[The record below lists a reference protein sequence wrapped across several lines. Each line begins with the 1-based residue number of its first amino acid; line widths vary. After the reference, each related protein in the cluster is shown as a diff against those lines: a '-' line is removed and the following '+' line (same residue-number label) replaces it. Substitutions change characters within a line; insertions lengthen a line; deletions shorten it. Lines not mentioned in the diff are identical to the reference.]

1 MEMQV
6 MKRFLMTIGMAAASI
21 AFGAAPTNDGGEYT
35 YTGSPN
41 NMQTTGQNG
50 DQYWNVVSPISV
62 ADFYPGQSDIVEYWQ
77 IYTGAS
83 ITGSGKT
90 RVMKGNVGF
99 ENHVIWTGTGTDSNI
114 IGYTGPAKLLLRNGG
129 SLTIPGTHF
138 RIGQKYSDTAVSYGA
153 VFMEEP
159 SSLTV
164 NGYNMIAGNSKPGML
179 WMDGGTLSVTNG
191 VFKTGGTGNINGY
204 IRINGGVVSLG
215 AGNADFFS
223 IGSANNYGS
232 LHISGG
238 TVSTR
243 RTTVPENPYA
253 HLGVEWNKAADIY
266 IDGGLFDFWNERLDI
281 GCWSASGTTG
291 GRASLTID
299 GDGRAVIYLP
309 VMGRTGS
316 GNKST
321 INLNGG
327 RLELTRSFSTYS
339 NTGNSRCVNFNG
351 GTLALVKHPKT
362 TSYSGTV
369 DSSAGDIVVYPKGGC
384 IEVQSGVTSAISTS
398 FRKATGYGVSEITL
412 TNPGSGYVTAPKV
425 TISGGSGSGAS
436 AYAIMNKDRTINR
449 IVVTCRGEGY
459 AENDAVTVTIAAENG
474 SEGAGATATATL
486 AANADGVIRKTGA
499 GAWQQTT
506 NDNNFDGEIEVAE
519 GSLKLN
525 GAGFPSASIN
535 VRPGASLLP
544 VKGTAASVGCL
555 VATNGIVGIKADG
568 SSGTATLTIGSLS
581 VNQGLALVTYTNG
594 LDLVLTATDST
605 ATSSSASP
613 VVNGLVYAHRDSSA
627 YRNPSLFERTAD
639 GSLSLI
645 TTTSTST
652 PGADDNWMPTSNY
665 SKENAP
671 EVSAVNSII
680 MQLTPARDC
689 YVRNSG
695 NVEIKSG
702 MFVCR
707 RPHNDMIRMNVTGGG
722 AFTTRA
728 KDGMFIYGDTYIAG
742 KRSNSAANDDAVNK
756 GTWRR
761 LFGPFADPDASTPMA
776 LTVVGE
782 KQSRPELGAQA
793 WLLDVQTFSGGLN
806 LVNGGVFIQ
815 ADSGLGASGSPV
827 RASGYCSI
835 ASYGEHTFGI
845 SHPIQLLEGSAL
857 IFSPSLAIG
866 NTVSGALSGSGDLL
880 TSDINRGSCAMA
892 FTGDHSAFTGDYYIQ
907 DHARIAPSVFSPLA
921 GICLADGTNG
931 VGVIETSG
939 SFTRPAGTGKGE
951 ICWKRFKAYPA
962 SYGLRGGFSA
972 FGGDLTVNL
981 GGAGAKL
988 EVGSDYLPD
997 NTVIQLQSR
1006 YADGTL
1012 TFANGFELGGKTQ
1025 NVNVRSGKTA
1035 TISGAVSDEVGG
1047 GVLAVTGN
1055 LDFAGTLEVAAANI
1069 APSQSSGATSAPDTA
1084 MVTVSGDLSFPAGAT
1099 VRLPA
1104 SVTADDLAAYKDTGF
1119 PLFTV
1124 AGAVTGSPALD
1135 APGLGGAWCIRA
1147 KSNGIVSLVKPRG
1160 TTFIIR

>member
-1 MEMQV
+1 
-6 MKRFLMTIGMAAASI
+6 MKRLLMTIGMAATSI

-138 RIGQKYSDTAVSYGA
+138 RIGQKYSDTAVSYGT

-164 NGYNMIAGNSKPGML
+164 NGYNMIAGNSKPGTL
-179 WMDGGTLSVTNG
+179 WMDGGTLAVTNG
-191 VFKTGGTGNINGY
+191 AFKTGSTGNINGY

-215 AGNADFFS
+215 AGDADFFS

-243 RTTVPENPYA
+243 RTTVAANPYA

-281 GCWSASGTTG
+281 GYWSATGTTG

-299 GDGRAVIYLP
+299 GDGRAVMYLP

-316 GNKST
+316 GNRST
-321 INLNGG
+321 VNLNGG
-327 RLELTRSFSTYS
+327 RLELTRMFSTYS
-339 NTGNSRCVNFNG
+339 NTGNSRGVNFDG

-362 TSYSGTV
+362 TSDNGTV

-384 IEVQSGVTSAISTS
+384 IEVQSGITSSISTS

-459 AENDAVTVTIAAENG
+459 AEDDAVTVTIAAEIG

-486 AANADGVIRKTGA
+486 ASNAGGVIRKTGT
-499 GAWQQTT
+499 GAWQQQT
-506 NDNNFDGEIEVAE
+506 NDNSFDGEIEVAE

-525 GAGFPSASIN
+525 GAGFPSASVS

-555 VATNGIVGIKADG
+555 VATNGVVGIKADG

-581 VNQGLALVTYTNG
+581 VNQGLALVTSTNG
-594 LDLVLTATDST
+594 LDLALTATDST

-613 VVNGLVYAHRDSSA
+613 VVNGLVYANKDASQ
-627 YRNPSLFERTAD
+627 YRSPSLFQRAAD
-639 GSLSLI
+639 GSLSLV
-645 TTTSTST
+645 TTTST
-652 PGADDNWMPTSNY
+652 PGADANWTPDSDY
-665 SKENAP
+665 STNNAP

-680 MQLTPARDC
+680 MRLATGQGLNC

-695 NVEIKSG
+695 NIEIKSG
-702 MFVCR
+702 MFICR
-707 RPHNDMIRMNVTGGG
+707 RPHDDLVRMNVAGGG

-728 KDGMFIYGDTYIAG
+728 KDGMFIYGDTYLVG

-761 LFGPFADPDASTPMA
+761 LFGPFADPDENTPMA
-776 LTVVGE
+776 LTVAGE
-782 KQSRPELGAQA
+782 KQSRPEHGMQA
-793 WLLDVQTFSGGLN
+793 WLLGVQTFSGGLN

-845 SHPIQLLEGSAL
+845 SHPIQLLDGSAL
-857 IFSPSLAIG
+857 IFSPSLSTG

-880 TSDINRGSCAMA
+880 TSDVNRGSCAMA

-907 DHARIAPSVFSPLA
+907 DHARIAPTVFSPLA

-981 GGAGAKL
+981 GGEGAKL
-988 EVGSDYLPD
+988 VPGSDYLPEGA
-997 NTVIQLQSR
+997 VIRLQSR
-1006 YADGTL
+1006 YSDGTL

-1025 NVNVRSGKTA
+1025 KVSVYSGKTA
-1035 TISGAVSDEVGG
+1035 TLSGAVSDETGS

-1055 LDFAGTLEVAAANI
+1055 LGFAGTLEVAGANI
-1069 APSQSSGATSAPDTA
+1069 TAGAA
-1084 MVTVSGDLSFPAGAT
+1084 MVTVSGNLSFAAGAT

-1104 SVTADDLAAYKDTGF
+1104 SVTVADLAAYKDTGL

-1124 AGAVTGSPALD
+1124 AGAVTGVPALD
-1135 APGLGGAWCIRA
+1135 APGLGGVWCLRV
-1147 KSNGIVSLVKPRG
+1147 KSNGTVSLVKPRG